1 MVRGSTPGPPK
12 STQNLSKSIEILR
25 YVCVSASGCVFYAQ
39 GVVKGGWICSNH
51 SKYQGFGTL
60 SCFGNFVCFWFLGL
74 FWASFLLILGVL
86 GRHFSSQKV
95 DANFDRNPGMQV
107 NPRNPEKSRHGGSG
121 ALKELSIRPPL
132 DSKAPGGTPH
142 RG

>member
-1 MVRGSTPGPPK
+1 MFF
-12 STQNLSKSIEILR
+12 L
-25 YVCVSASGCVFYAQ
+25 
-39 GVVKGGWICSNH
+39 
-51 SKYQGFGTL
+51 
-60 SCFGNFVCFWFLGL
+60 FLGL

-86 GRHFSSQKV
+86 GRHFGSQKV
-95 DANFDRNPGMQV
+95 DANFDRKTGMQV
-107 NPRNPEKSRHGGSG
+107 NPRDPERSRDGGSG